1 MRGVPNK
8 KTKKEEIVENVFGKN
23 RPDGRLKGSTLIEDL
38 VVKHPQLMMTI
49 LRRLEAKLGEMLTDE
64 NDDLSEDDLLLLQIE
79 TETLAMR
86 ALMGKEISNAQSLVD
101 ENGKTVSSISSFNQM
116 TRIILQV
123 LGLRHRKKVSEDD
136 KNEPAINVRD
146 LWKSTLGPM
155 ISSNIKESEQ
165 NGS

>member
-38 VVKHPQLMMTI
+38 VKKHPQLMMTI
-49 LRRLEAKLGEMLTDE
+49 LRRLEAKLSEMLTDG
-64 NDDLSEDDLLLLQIE
+64 NDDLSEDDLLLLQVE

-86 ALMGKEISNAQSLVD
+86 ALMGKEISSAQSLVD
-101 ENGKTVSSISSFNQM
+101 ENGKTVSSVSSFNQM

-136 KNEPAINVRD
+136 KNELAINVRD
-146 LWKSTLGPM
+146 SWKAYLGPM
-155 ISSNIKESEQ
+155 IKESE
-165 NGS
+165 

>member
-23 RPDGRLKGSTLIEDL
+23 RPDGRLKGSTMIEDL
-38 VVKHPQLMMTI
+38 VNKHPQLMMTI

-116 TRIILQV
+116 TRIILQI

-136 KNEPAINVRD
+136 KNEPMINVRD

-155 ISSNIKESEQ
+155 TKENE
-165 NGS
+165 